1 VLPAGNT
8 KMSACICRCPCYN
21 RVRIA
26 DATHRMQSASATKSL
41 SLQRLESAL
50 AALQHDP
57 VHCVHRHI
65 ARTARV
71 VGARFDDALATSGLT
86 AGQFTTLMT
95 LARLGPLPIGRL
107 ADELA
112 MDATTVPRVI
122 RPLVVRGWVDTTRGA
137 DRRVRIAAATEAG
150 VQRLIDALPAWER
163 TQTQALQT
171 IATEHWT
178 VLRRGIATLRQGLR
192 RAEKRRA

>member
-1 VLPAGNT
+1 MHSVQ
-8 KMSACICRCPCYN
+8 
-21 RVRIA
+21 V
-26 DATHRMQSASATKSL
+26 TKSL
-41 SLQRLESAL
+41 SQQRLERAL

-57 VHCVHRHI
+57 IHCVHRHI
-65 ARTARV
+65 ARAARV

-95 LARLGPLPIGRL
+95 LARMGPLPIGRL
-107 ADELA
+107 AEELA

-122 RPLVVRGWVDTTRGA
+122 RPLIQRGWVHMTRGS
-137 DRRVRIAAATEAG
+137 DRRVRIAAATDSG

-163 TQTQALQT
+163 AQTQALET
-171 IATEHWT
+171 IASDHWT

-192 RAEKRRA
+192 RGERRGERRRA